1 MFKQRLLTALILAP
15 LFLAAVVL
23 LKPVFLAMVLA
34 LFVLT
39 GAWEWTRLVEIRVLS
54 LRVAYVALIALF
66 LWAGWYYI
74 EAGGSLLPLLT
85 VAACWWLLALL
96 WILNYP
102 LGHKADGVSR
112 LIKSVAGI
120 LVLVPAWMAL
130 VNLHTQGYQ
139 WFLYLFVLIWIADSG
154 AYFSGRAWGRHK
166 LAPQV
171 SPGKS
176 WEGVYGA
183 LVLVAV
189 YAYVGSYWLKLPPGT
204 LLGFILLSLLLVPVS
219 VLGDLFESMI
229 KRYSGAKDSGT
240 ILPGHGGVLDRIDS
254 VTSAAP
260 VFLLGSILLELS
272 G

>member
-1 MFKQRLLTALILAP
+1 MLKQRILTALILAP
-15 LFLAAVVL
+15 LFLSAVVL
-23 LKPVFLAMVLA
+23 LKPVFMAMILA
-34 LFVLT
+34 LFILV
-39 GAWEWTRLVEIRVLS
+39 GAWEWSRLVN
-54 LRVAYVALIALF
+54 LRAVWLRGAYVGLIGLF

-74 EAGGSLLPLLT
+74 DARGSLMPLLT
-85 VAACWWLLALL
+85 VAAGWWLLALL
-96 WILNYP
+96 WVLNYP
-102 LGHKADGVSR
+102 LGQQSDGVSQ
-112 LIKSVAGI
+112 LVKSVAGI

-130 VNLHTQGYQ
+130 VNMHTQGYQ
-139 WFLYLFVLIWIADSG
+139 WFLYLFVLIWVADSG

-166 LAPQV
+166 LAPKV

-189 YAYVGSYWLKLPPGT
+189 YAYLASYWLALPPDGVMA
-204 LLGFILLSLLLVPVS
+204 FVLLSLVIVPVS

-229 KRYSGAKDSGT
+229 KRYSGEKDSGT

-260 VFLLGSILLELS
+260 VFLLGGILLELIQ
-272 G
+272 